1 MDKPLIWCWGSFSAQ
16 VWMAVNCHK
25 CKQAAPHQGDSWCL
39 ACCAHEA
46 LGKELA
52 EAWGTA
58 GSRAIASDLLVSSL
72 RQIRAV
78 RRLGLAGAGSSRASA
93 GAQAG
98 VSRTPAGSERPP
110 EPLGPPPSH
119 TVKAEPP
126 SEEESE
132 DAEES
137 SEEEG
142 APAATAKS
150 SARER
155 SPILRQRSS
164 TDVRGRGAGGEVSA
178 DDRGERQKEDKE
190 KYGKKER
197 KRERSEKRPR
207 ENQKKEHKKDS
218 KRKRKSHRGGAK
230 HQRLYRAN
238 EDPYRRFHHKRAE
251 GFWDE
256 HHSSF

>member
-1 MDKPLIWCWGSFSAQ
+1 
-16 VWMAVNCHK
+16 MAASCHK
-25 CKQAAPHQGDSWCL
+25 CKQATPHQGDSWCL

-52 EAWGTA
+52 ETWGSV
-58 GSRAIASDLLVSSL
+58 GSRAVAADLLVSGL

-78 RRLGLAGAGSSRASA
+78 RRLGLAGAGSGRASA

-98 VSRTPAGSERPP
+98 VSRTPAGSARPP
-110 EPLGPPPSH
+110 EPLGPPPSQG
-119 TVKAEPP
+119 VKAEPP

-132 DAEES
+132 EAEES

-150 SARER
+150 QARDR

-164 TDVRGRGAGGEVSA
+164 TDVRGRRAGGEPA
-178 DDRGERQKEDKE
+178 AEDRGEREREDKD
-190 KYGKKER
+190 KYGKKEKR
-197 KRERSEKRPR
+197 RERSEKRPR
-207 ENQKKEHKKDS
+207 DQQRKDQKKESKK
-218 KRKRKSHRGGAK
+218 RRKSHRGGAK

-238 EDPYRRFHHKRAE
+238 EDPYRSFHHKRAE